1 MSLWG
6 TLNVGKTALT
16 TNQLALQTVSNNIA
30 NVGNENYTRQV
41 VRQGTNTPHE
51 VRPGMFV
58 GTGVNVDNI
67 ERMIDESVEQR
78 LRAATG
84 DAEGSQ
90 AASQWLTRVE
100 SVYNELSD
108 QDLSTSMSTFF
119 NSWSELANKPQEVG
133 LRQVVVQ
140 NGDNLAQQLKTMRTQ
155 FDSLRSD
162 LNDRLT
168 GYVKDADAIAS
179 KIADINL
186 QVSKAEKGIGSAN
199 TLRDQRDALLKDLSK
214 LVNFTTAPGDAGM
227 VNVYVGSEPLVM
239 NGVSRG
245 ITTRTE
251 TDPDTGDITKT
262 LVFKDNDGP
271 IPATSGILGSAK
283 QTLETIK
290 GSVNGI
296 DDLAS
301 NLIFE
306 LNKLHTSGQGLIGF
320 DSISSTNIV
329 TDPDAALTSELADLD
344 FKPTNGSF
352 VVHVK
357 DKATGAVTSTLI
369 DIDLDGNGTD
379 TTLNTLASALD
390 GIDNVSASV
399 SAGQLT
405 IKSDSSAVELSFS
418 QDSSGVLATL
428 GIGGFYSGT
437 DARDIA
443 VQSEVKADPRLLA
456 ASRNGQPADNQTAK
470 LIAALQEAPMSGLNG
485 QSLKDVYQSQVN
497 TIASQVQGAK
507 QDADAAGVV
516 VETLAAQRDAVSGVS
531 LDEEAISLMRYQRA
545 FQAASRV
552 ISATDEM
559 IQQLLNLV

>member
-16 TNQLALQTVSNNIA
+16 TNQIALQTVGNNIA
-30 NVGNENYTRQV
+30 NAGNENYARQV
-41 VRQGTNTPHE
+41 VRQGANRPHE
-51 VRPGMFV
+51 LRSGLFV

-108 QDLSTSMSTFF
+108 EDLSTTMSTFF

-140 NGDNLAQQLKTMRTQ
+140 NGGNLAQQLKTMRTQ

-162 LNDRLT
+162 LNERMT
-168 GYVKDADAIAS
+168 GYVTDADNLAS
-179 KIADINL
+179 KIADIN
-186 QVSKAEKGIGSAN
+186 QQISKAEKGIGSAN

-214 LVNFTTAPGDAGM
+214 LMNFSTAPGDSGM

-245 ITTRTE
+245 ITTRTD
-251 TDPDTGDITKT
+251 TDADTGDLTKT
-262 LVFKDNDGP
+262 LVFKDNDGT
-271 IPATSGILGSAK
+271 IPVSSGILGSA
-283 QTLETIK
+283 QQALDTIK
-290 GSVNGI
+290 SSVGGI
-296 DDLAS
+296 DDLAG

-306 LNKLHTSGQGLIGF
+306 LNKLHSSGQGLIGF
-320 DSISSTNIV
+320 SSISSSNLV
-329 TDPDAALTSELADLD
+329 TDPDAPLTSDLASLD
-344 FKPTNGSF
+344 FKANNGSF

-369 DIDLDGNGTD
+369 DVDLDGDGTD
-379 TTLNTLASALD
+379 TTLNTLAASLD
-390 GIDNVSASV
+390 AVENVSASV
-399 SAGQLT
+399 SAGRLT
-405 IKSDSSAVELSFS
+405 ITSDSGAVELSFS
-418 QDSSGVLATL
+418 QDSSGVLAAL

-443 VQSEVKADPRLLA
+443 LAADIKADPRLLA
-456 ASRNGQPADNQTAK
+456 AARNGQPADNQTAK
-470 LIAALQEAPMSGLNG
+470 LIAALQEAPLSGLNN

-497 TIASQVQGAK
+497 SIASQVQGAK